1 MNFQRPLKDFST
13 SALQLE
19 LALRSGPRYQCQA
32 SDCRS
37 MENSP
42 AQFDTCPACGRK
54 GFLGGGFVRNTKSP
68 EWKAWE
74 ERTIA
79 AYGDNAALPA

>member
-42 AQFDTCPACGRK
+42 APFDTCPACGRN
-54 GFLGGGFVRNTKSP
+54 GFLGGGFERNTESVQ
-68 EWKAWE
+68 WKAGE
-74 ERTIA
+74 ERTVAGYRDKA
-79 AYGDNAALPA
+79 AVSA